1 VSENKPVRID
11 RAAIERVIQ
20 RAAELQTHERD
31 LSEGLAPSEVVAL
44 GKEVGIPERFLQQA
58 LLEERT
64 RSEPVSASGIMDRTL
79 GVATINAGRVV
90 RGNVPDVERRL
101 LRWIAENELLTVQ
114 RQTAER
120 ITWEPLGGM
129 SAALRRSSAAF
140 GGHKPFML
148 SKAGL
153 LSAAVSSLEPGFV
166 HVALTAELNS
176 ARSSV
181 AGGVAAMGALG
192 TASVTVLA
200 VLSPL
205 WWVPLIP
212 IAPFLAAGW
221 GIGKSYRGVA
231 ERVRVGLERAL
242 DHLEREDPKPV
253 NALPPG
259 GVTGLLSDVVRAIAG
274 ERRPPH

>member
-1 VSENKPVRID
+1 
-11 RAAIERVIQ
+11 
-20 RAAELQTHERD
+20 
-31 LSEGLAPSEVVAL
+31 
-44 GKEVGIPERFLQQA
+44 
-58 LLEERT
+58 
-64 RSEPVSASGIMDRTL
+64 
-79 GVATINAGRVV
+79 
-90 RGNVPDVERRL
+90 
-101 LRWIAENELLTVQ
+101 
-114 RQTAER
+114 
-120 ITWEPLGGM
+120 
-129 SAALRRSSAAF
+129 
-140 GGHKPFML
+140 
-148 SKAGL
+148 
-153 LSAAVSSLEPGFV
+153 VSSLEPGFV